1 MQAQEIGTAQA
12 VLSGISTKVDGS
24 ISIKLDILPT
34 DQLLISNLMALWASS
49 DRSLTAAFVRVQ

>member
-49 DRSLTAAFVRVQ
+49 DRSLTAAFVRVD